1 MSREVRRGGI
11 IRLRLPNMRA
21 SGGSI
26 GIRFRSRRNHKRP
39 ELFGSYLQL
48 KQLAEA
54 AVNFRDEFSQPL
66 FL

>member
-21 SGGSI
+21 LGGSTD
-26 GIRFRSRRNHKRP
+26 IRFRRRRNHKQP

-54 AVNFRDEFSQPL
+54 AVKFQDEFSQPL